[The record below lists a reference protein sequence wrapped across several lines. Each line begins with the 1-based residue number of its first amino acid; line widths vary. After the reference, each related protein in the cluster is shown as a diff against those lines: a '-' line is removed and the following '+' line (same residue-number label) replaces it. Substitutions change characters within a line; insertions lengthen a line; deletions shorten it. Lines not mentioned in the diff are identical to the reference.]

1 MPYLY
6 IYIDNKYSDK
16 SKLHFKF
23 LFLLKT
29 IGIGVLIFCAAEI
42 DIS

>member
-1 MPYLY
+1 MPY

-16 SKLHFKF
+16 SKLYFKV
-23 LFLLKT
+23 LFSLKN
-29 IGIGVLIFCAAEI
+29 IGIAVSIFYAAEI